1 MSEDAP
7 DPRAEWTA
15 RLNRLLE
22 LCDWDQETAARRS
35 GVAKQTISDW
45 RRGTVPRTQVQ
56 MLQLIVPA
64 MARLKERH
72 ESGAFVLDVQDHY
85 LLRRA
90 RWLKTHRAA
99 RDQAKK
105 ASANRGPGPEA
116 GAVIVADA
124 DPLLLGVHRALPLG
138 KAPATG
144 GPEAEALPAYLPRP
158 HDAELRAV
166 LERAA
171 DPAGQG
177 VLVILTGDSSVGKTR
192 ALWEG
197 VRAVVPGR
205 RLLCP
210 GAGGLVALLKSG
222 QATAATVLWLNE
234 TQKFLDG
241 AEGPVAA
248 TLLAETLESTPGLI
262 AVGAMWE
269 DPYWRHLTALG
280 RSPDTS
286 AAARDLLTGAR
297 AVRIPVPDRLDTDQQ
312 RRLADLTGDPRMA
325 AAAAAGATDGKV
337 IQHLSGGPELLAAY
351 LDGQVGRAGGHF
363 TPIER
368 ALITAAL
375 DARRL
380 GVRSPLP
387 AALLSAAADGYLRPW
402 ERPDTFA
409 DIDAA
414 LRDLERGHRADGS
427 RTDIRHT
434 LTAVTPIRART
445 GDPATYE
452 LNDYLDQHGRHHRAE
467 VVPPATFWDAFAGT
481 AADDLQ
487 RLAEAA
493 NSRGLLRHAAQMYKN
508 AVSQG
513 LPSPAF
519 RWFGA
524 TPGSSLVHLMH
535 RVDPDDQQAVRWV
548 TGRADLTQHR
558 AIVDLLYGLIKVKA
572 GAQVETLAA
581 RAVDHA
587 LSTGPTAV
595 GSLLAQMGSSHE
607 FARALALHPGAR
619 AALADP
625 RAINQFL
632 KDSRGEAPTAL
643 LAVVTAQHVHRT
655 DLTDPDAV
663 IRLLWALRRLKRE
676 AQIAGDM
683 AHDPADLTDPN
694 ESARLLRRL
703 DRGRREEPSGHAVAL
718 ADSAV
723 HRADLTDPRAVARLL
738 AALHLMKAD
747 AQVDRLLTATP
758 AARTDLTD
766 TEGACRLLETLRQL
780 KAGSQIMQVADRAVA
795 QADLTDPSA
804 VSHLLNT
811 LPRLKADKQIRQLLA
826 RNPADLVEVTDPEAL
841 SRLLGNL
848 RQVKA
853 ETQIRRL
860 LARNP
865 ESHAD
870 LTDLGAVGKLL
881 LALRG
886 VEAHAHVAA
895 LIERVTAHAELT
907 DPRAVSTLL
916 KSLRRVREAAL
927 IAALLER
934 TVRTVDLTDTRGTC
948 DLLITLRELHAE
960 AQVVALADRAVAQVD
975 LADPSSVGHL
985 LDTLHRLEA
994 DEPIDRLMA
1003 RDPATHADLTGPG
1016 PVATLLEG
1024 LHSVGA
1030 HAQIDRLLARD
1041 PGTHADLAKLGTYV
1055 NFPAIL
1061 EKLRKVGAHEPAAEL
1076 AERLPQVGR
1085 FDAYVRLGDRADR
1098 FRYGREPDGTP
1109 AAPWRWDDLD

>member
-1 MSEDAP
+1 MSEDVS

-45 RRGTVPRTQVQ
+45 RRGTVPRTQAQ

-72 ESGAFVLDVQDHY
+72 ESGAFVLDVQEHY
-85 LLRRA
+85 LLRKA
-90 RWLKTHRAA
+90 RWLQTHRAA

-105 ASANRGPGPEA
+105 ASATRGPGPRA
-116 GAVIVADA
+116 GAVIVADT

-138 KAPATG
+138 KSPATG
-144 GPEAEALPAYLPRP
+144 GPDAEALPAYLPRP

-171 DPAGQG
+171 DPAGRG

-197 VRAVVPGR
+197 IRAVVPGR

-280 RSPDTS
+280 RSPDTY
-286 AAARDLLTGAR
+286 APARDLLTGAR
-297 AVRIPVPDRLDTDQQ
+297 TVRIPIPDHLDSEQQ
-312 RRLADLTGDPRMA
+312 RRLADLTDDPRMA
-325 AAAAAGATDGKV
+325 AAATAGAADGKV
-337 IQHLSGGPELLAAY
+337 IQHLTGGPELLAAY
-351 LDGQVGRAGGHF
+351 LDGHVSRSGGHF

-380 GVRSPLP
+380 GVRAPLP

-402 ERPDTFA
+402 ERPGTFA
-409 DIDAA
+409 AIDAA

-467 VVPPATFWDAFAGT
+467 TIPPATFWDAVAGA

-493 NSRGLLRHAAQMYKN
+493 NSRGLLRHSAQLYKN
-508 AVSQG
+508 AVRQG
-513 LPSPAF
+513 GPGPAF
-519 RWFGA
+519 RWVGR
-524 TPGSSLVHLMH
+524 TPASRLVHLIH
-535 RVDPDDQQAVRWV
+535 HVDPDDQQAVRWV
-548 TGRADLTQHR
+548 TSRTDLTQHR
-558 AIVDLLYGLIKVKA
+558 VVADLLHELIRVKA
-572 GAQVETLAA
+572 DAQAATLAA

-595 GSLLAQMGSSHE
+595 GSLLARMRGGHE
-607 FARALALHPGAR
+607 FARALALHPGAH
-619 AALADP
+619 AALTDP
-625 RAINQFL
+625 RTITQFL

-643 LAVVTAQHVHRT
+643 LAAVAAQRVHRT

-663 IRLLWALRRLKRE
+663 IRLLQALRRLKRE
-676 AQIAGDM
+676 AQVAGDM

-694 ESARLLRRL
+694 QSARLLSRL
-703 DRGRREEPSGHAVAL
+703 EHWRREEPSAHAVAL

-723 HRADLTDPRAVARLL
+723 HRADLTDPRAVASLL
-738 AALHLMKAD
+738 AALHQLKAD
-747 AQVDRLLTATP
+747 AQVDRLLAATP
-758 AARTDLTD
+758 AARTDLAD
-766 TEGACRLLETLRQL
+766 TEGACQLLETLRRL
-780 KAGSQIMQVADRAVA
+780 KAGTQIAQVADRAVG

-804 VSHLLNT
+804 VSYLLNT
-811 LPRLKADKQIRQLLA
+811 LYRLKADRQLRRLLA
-826 RNPADLVEVTDPEAL
+826 RNPAVSVDLTDPDVL

-848 RQVKA
+848 RQANA

-860 LARNP
+860 LERNP
-865 ESHAD
+865 ELHTD
-870 LTDLGAVGKLL
+870 LTDLGAVGQLL

-886 VEAHAHVAA
+886 VKAHAHVAA
-895 LIERVTAHAELT
+895 LMERTLAHGEFA
-907 DPRAVSTLL
+907 DPRAVSNLL
-916 KSLRRVREAAL
+916 TFLRGVREAAL
-927 IAALLER
+927 IAALMER
-934 TVRTVDLTDTRGTC
+934 IVDTVDLTDTGSAC
-948 DLLITLRELHAE
+948 DLLTTMRELKA
-960 AQVVALADRAVAQVD
+960 ATRFVTLADRAVARID
-975 LADPSSVGHL
+975 LADASSVARL
-985 LDTLHRLEA
+985 LDVLHRLKAGEQ
-994 DEPIDRLMA
+994 IDRLLA
-1003 RDPATHADLTGPG
+1003 RDPATHADLTSPG
-1016 PVATLLEG
+1016 PVATLLES
-1024 LHSVGA
+1024 LHSAGA

-1041 PGTHADLAKLGTYV
+1041 PGTHADLTEIGMFV
-1055 NFPAIL
+1055 NVPATL
-1061 EKLRKVGAHEPAAEL
+1061 EKLRKVGAHESATEL

-1085 FDAYVRLGDRADR
+1085 FGEYIKLGDRADR

-1109 AAPWRWDDLD
+1109 APPWRWDDLD